1 MLKLFRVVPR
11 LAARVAGCLLLGA
24 QAAHAGDGDASD
36 ASYHLGSG
44 FQIPDTG
51 FRIGGY
57 ATGTYE
63 RDSDSPPRVAAD
75 NLSLFVWWEGEGRWK
90 FFSELEYEDLL
101 LTRNRV
107 QGQND
112 GYLSLERAYVDY
124 ALTDNT
130 DVSVGKFLTP
140 IGRWN
145 SIHATPLVWTT
156 SRPLVTTLAFPTNM
170 TGLVVNGSLPDVG
183 NGIEYKIY
191 GANGDELRPNPA
203 LDPFSSAFGAHLAWT
218 IVPGVQLGFSY
229 ADFDQEKTR
238 PERKQLSGIDF
249 VWSRNRYELSAEAVY
264 RFSDKG
270 SALDEKGGYV
280 QFVAPLTQKLYAV
293 VRYES
298 YRQAR
303 QQAPTQLRV
312 AGVAYRITPALVLK
326 AEWAASRHN
335 TVDAPD
341 GLLTSI
347 SVLF

>member
-1 MLKLFRVVPR
+1 MLKPR
-11 LAARVAGCLLLGA
+11 SVAPVFAALAACCSQLA
-24 QAAHAGDGDASD
+24 QPVFADEDSHADPP
-36 ASYHLGSG
+36 YQLGSG
-44 FQIPDTG
+44 FQVPDTG

-57 ATGTYE
+57 ATASYE
-63 RDSDSPPRVAAD
+63 RDNNEPPRVALD

-90 FFSELEYEDLL
+90 FFSELEYENLL
-101 LTRNRV
+101 FTRNRV
-107 QGQND
+107 PGGND
-112 GYLSLERAYVDY
+112 GYLSLERAYIDY

-170 TGLVVNGSLPDVG
+170 TGVIVNGALPDVG
-183 NGIEYKIY
+183 NGIEYKVY
-191 GANGDELRPNPA
+191 GAGGSELRPNPA
-203 LDPFSSAFGAHLAWT
+203 LDPFSSAFGAHVAWT
-218 IVPGVQLGFSY
+218 IVPGAQLGFSY
-229 ADFDQEKTR
+229 ADFEQEKTR

-249 VWSRNRYELSAEAVY
+249 VWSHDRYELSAEAVY

-270 SALDEKGGYV
+270 TALDEKGAYL

-293 VRYES
+293 VRYET

-303 QQAPTQLRV
+303 QTAPTQLRI

-326 AEWAASRHN
+326 AEWVASRHN